1 MQEVIISQDKQ
12 KNKIVA
18 LVENGKLV
26 EKYEERPEQKRL
38 EGNIY
43 LGKVENVLV
52 GMQAAFVDIGVEKN
66 TFIHIKDIIPKV
78 SNETGNKN
86 ETLSKYNIKN
96 YIHTGM
102 PILVQVKRDSTNKKG
117 ARVSTHITIPGRF
130 VVLMPNSEFITISK
144 KIEKDQERKRLTDLA
159 KSVLSQ
165 GFGLIIRTSAEGKE
179 KELIQKD
186 IEGVIQ
192 QYNEII
198 KKAKTLEKSSNFNP
212 VALYSNNGIVEKIL
226 TDIIDQDLQRIITN
240 NVEINKYVQKFLQ
253 DTRLESKVKLELKQN
268 ENVLNI
274 YDIEDQIEKSNNRKI
289 WLKCGGF
296 ITIDKTEALTAI
308 DVNSGKYVGS
318 KDLEQTVFTVN
329 KEATIEIAKQLRL
342 RDIGGIIIIDYI
354 DMEKKET
361 KQKILEILE
370 EHVKKDRS
378 KIQIVGFTPRGS
390 KHNNMHKHAR
400 GENIMKK
407 RVIALTMAALMAASL
422 TACGGSAKET
432 TAAAAAD
439 TTAAAKEE
447 STAAEST
454 AAESKEAAGGKLVM
468 ATNAEFPPYEFHD
481 GDKIVGIDA
490 EIAQAI
496 ADELGMELEIEDIAF
511 DSIIPEIVSGKA
523 DMALAGM
530 TVTEDRKASVDFSD
544 TYATASQMIIV
555 KEDSEIAGPDDL
567 KGVTVGV
574 QLGTTGDIY
583 VSDLEADGTT
593 VERYNKGFE
602 AVQALSQGKIDAVV
616 IDGEPAK
623 TFVSETE
630 GLKILDE
637 AFTVEEYAIAV
648 KKGNTELLDKVNGAL
663 ETLKDNGTLDEIV
676 AKYIKAE

>member
-1 MQEVIISQDKQ
+1 MQEVIISQDNQ
-12 KNKIVA
+12 KNKVVA

-26 EKYEERPEQKRL
+26 EKYEERPDKKRL

-52 GMQAAFVDIGVEKN
+52 GMQAAFVNIGVEKN

-86 ETLSKYNIKN
+86 EILSKYDIKN

-117 ARVSTHITIPGRF
+117 ARVSTHVTIPGRF

-159 KSVLSQ
+159 RNVLPQ
-165 GFGLIIRTSAEGKE
+165 GFGIIIRTSAEGKE

-212 VALYSNNGIVEKIL
+212 VVLYSNNGIVEKIL

-253 DTRLESKVKLELKQN
+253 DTGLESKVKLELKQN

-370 EHVKKDRS
+370 EYVKKDRS
-378 KIQIVGFTPRGS
+378 KIQIVGFTPLDLLEVTR
-390 KHNNMHKHAR
+390 KHMCSN
-400 GENIMKK
+400 
-407 RVIALTMAALMAASL
+407 
-422 TACGGSAKET
+422 
-432 TAAAAAD
+432 D
-439 TTAAAKEE
+439 
-447 STAAEST
+447 
-454 AAESKEAAGGKLVM
+454 
-468 ATNAEFPPYEFHD
+468 
-481 GDKIVGIDA
+481 
-490 EIAQAI
+490 
-496 ADELGMELEIEDIAF
+496 
-511 DSIIPEIVSGKA
+511 
-523 DMALAGM
+523 
-530 TVTEDRKASVDFSD
+530 
-544 TYATASQMIIV
+544 
-555 KEDSEIAGPDDL
+555 
-567 KGVTVGV
+567 
-574 QLGTTGDIY
+574 
-583 VSDLEADGTT
+583 
-593 VERYNKGFE
+593 
-602 AVQALSQGKIDAVV
+602 
-616 IDGEPAK
+616 
-623 TFVSETE
+623 
-630 GLKILDE
+630 
-637 AFTVEEYAIAV
+637 
-648 KKGNTELLDKVNGAL
+648 
-663 ETLKDNGTLDEIV
+663 
-676 AKYIKAE
+676 

>member
-12 KNKIVA
+12 NNKIVA

-26 EKYEERPEQKRL
+26 EKYEERPEKKRL

-86 ETLSKYNIKN
+86 ETLSKYDIKN

-117 ARVSTHITIPGRF
+117 ARVSTHVTIPGRF

-159 KSVLSQ
+159 KSVLPQ

-226 TDIIDQDLQRIITN
+226 IDIIDQDLQRIITN
-240 NVEINKYVQKFLQ
+240 NLEINKYVQKFLQ
-253 DTRLESKVKLELKQN
+253 DTGLESKVKLELKQN

-274 YDIEDQIEKSNNRKI
+274 YDIEDQIERSNNRKI

-308 DVNSGKYVGS
+308 DVNSGKYVGN

-329 KEATIEIAKQLRL
+329 REATIEIAKQLRL

-378 KIQIVGFTPRGS
+378 KIQIVGFTPLDLLEVTR
-390 KHNNMHKHAR
+390 KHMCSN
-400 GENIMKK
+400 
-407 RVIALTMAALMAASL
+407 
-422 TACGGSAKET
+422 
-432 TAAAAAD
+432 D
-439 TTAAAKEE
+439 
-447 STAAEST
+447 
-454 AAESKEAAGGKLVM
+454 
-468 ATNAEFPPYEFHD
+468 
-481 GDKIVGIDA
+481 
-490 EIAQAI
+490 
-496 ADELGMELEIEDIAF
+496 
-511 DSIIPEIVSGKA
+511 
-523 DMALAGM
+523 
-530 TVTEDRKASVDFSD
+530 
-544 TYATASQMIIV
+544 
-555 KEDSEIAGPDDL
+555 
-567 KGVTVGV
+567 
-574 QLGTTGDIY
+574 
-583 VSDLEADGTT
+583 
-593 VERYNKGFE
+593 
-602 AVQALSQGKIDAVV
+602 
-616 IDGEPAK
+616 
-623 TFVSETE
+623 
-630 GLKILDE
+630 
-637 AFTVEEYAIAV
+637 
-648 KKGNTELLDKVNGAL
+648 
-663 ETLKDNGTLDEIV
+663 
-676 AKYIKAE
+676 

>member
-12 KNKIVA
+12 NNKIVA

-26 EKYEERPEQKRL
+26 EKYEERPEKKRL

-52 GMQAAFVDIGVEKN
+52 GMQAAFVDIGIEKN

-86 ETLSKYNIKN
+86 ETLSKYDIKN

-159 KSVLSQ
+159 RNVLPQ
-165 GFGLIIRTSAEGKE
+165 GFGIIIRTSAEGKE

-198 KKAKTLEKSSNFNP
+198 KKAQALEKSSNFNP
-212 VALYSNNGIVEKIL
+212 VDLYSNNGIVEKIL

-240 NVEINKYVQKFLQ
+240 NLEINKYVQKFLQ
-253 DTRLESKVKLELKQN
+253 DTGLESKVKLELKQN

-370 EHVKKDRS
+370 EYVKKDRS
-378 KIQIVGFTPRGS
+378 KIQIVGFTPLDLLEVTR
-390 KHNNMHKHAR
+390 KHMCSN
-400 GENIMKK
+400 
-407 RVIALTMAALMAASL
+407 
-422 TACGGSAKET
+422 
-432 TAAAAAD
+432 D
-439 TTAAAKEE
+439 
-447 STAAEST
+447 
-454 AAESKEAAGGKLVM
+454 
-468 ATNAEFPPYEFHD
+468 
-481 GDKIVGIDA
+481 
-490 EIAQAI
+490 
-496 ADELGMELEIEDIAF
+496 
-511 DSIIPEIVSGKA
+511 
-523 DMALAGM
+523 
-530 TVTEDRKASVDFSD
+530 
-544 TYATASQMIIV
+544 
-555 KEDSEIAGPDDL
+555 
-567 KGVTVGV
+567 
-574 QLGTTGDIY
+574 
-583 VSDLEADGTT
+583 
-593 VERYNKGFE
+593 
-602 AVQALSQGKIDAVV
+602 
-616 IDGEPAK
+616 
-623 TFVSETE
+623 
-630 GLKILDE
+630 
-637 AFTVEEYAIAV
+637 
-648 KKGNTELLDKVNGAL
+648 
-663 ETLKDNGTLDEIV
+663 
-676 AKYIKAE
+676 